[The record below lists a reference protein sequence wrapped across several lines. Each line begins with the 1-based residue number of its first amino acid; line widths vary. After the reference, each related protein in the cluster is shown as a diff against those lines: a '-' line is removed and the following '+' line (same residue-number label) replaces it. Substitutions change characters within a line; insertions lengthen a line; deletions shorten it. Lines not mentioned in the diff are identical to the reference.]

1 MGLLKRFMDLQW
13 TKEYLSKRFY
23 MFQGLT
29 LSPRT
34 LRSVEVPIISS
45 EQCKTSWPGNVDD
58 TMVCAGSPGKDSCNG
73 DSGGPLSQNRT
84 VIGVV
89 SWGSLVCED
98 SQPGVYARTSNP
110 SIRDFIFEKS
120 GI

>member
-1 MGLLKRFMDLQW
+1 M
-13 TKEYLSKRFY
+13 TA
-23 MFQGLT
+23 
-29 LSPRT
+29 PRI
-34 LRSVEVPIISS
+34 LRSVAIPVLTNAECS
-45 EQCKTSWPGNVDD
+45 TSWPGEIDQ

-73 DSGGPLSQNRT
+73 DSGGPLTTDDGT

-89 SWGSLVCED
+89 SWGSLVCEN

-110 SIRDFIFEKS
+110 ELREFIREKS